1 MVGGSNPSTPAPAV
15 LSGYLS
21 ILRPTNAVVS
31 GLIGPFAYLVAG
43 GEPGPIIAWLF
54 LCVFF
59 VTGAGNAANDLF
71 DVAIDR
77 VNRPDRPIPS
87 GRVSEAGALRYA
99 ALLSILGCLA
109 AVPAGALP
117 LLVAAGNTGLLWLY
131 AAHLKKIA
139 LAGHLAVAYLS
150 ASVFLFGGVAAGLDR
165 FGVLLP
171 LALITFLGTVAR
183 ELLKAAE
190 DVEGDRDGG
199 ARTFPVRFGIRTT
212 VRLAFALALAGIAAS
227 FLPYPA
233 WGLPYLVF
241 ITPADLLILGGVLR
255 AVRCQTGTCVL
266 ECRAATLLKAG
277 MFVAL
282 AAFAV
287 AAVLAQS

>member
-15 LSGYLS
+15 LPGYLS

-31 GLIGPFAYLVAG
+31 GLVGPLAYLIAG

-59 VTGAGNAANDLF
+59 VTGAGNAANDVF
-71 DVAIDR
+71 DAAIDR

-87 GRVSEAGALRYA
+87 GTVSEAGALRYA
-99 ALLSILGCLA
+99 AILSVLGCLA
-109 AVPAGALP
+109 AAPAGPFP
-117 LLVAAGNTGLLWLY
+117 LLIAVVNTALLWLY
-131 AAHLKKIA
+131 AARLKRIA

-150 ASVFLFGGVAAGLDR
+150 ASVFLFGGFAAGLDR
-165 FGVLLP
+165 FGVVLP
-171 LALITFLGTVAR
+171 LTLITFLGTVAR

-199 ARTFPVRFGIRTT
+199 ARTFPVRFGIRAT
-212 VRLAFALALAGIAAS
+212 VRLALLFALAGIAAS
-227 FLPYPA
+227 LLPYPA
-233 WGLPYLVF
+233 WGLLYLVM
-241 ITPADLLILGGVLR
+241 IAPADLLIIGGALR
-255 AVRCQTGTCVL
+255 ASRCQTGDCVRD
-266 ECRAATLLKAG
+266 CRAATLLKAG
-277 MFVAL
+277 MFIAL

-287 AAVLAQS
+287 SAVLAQP